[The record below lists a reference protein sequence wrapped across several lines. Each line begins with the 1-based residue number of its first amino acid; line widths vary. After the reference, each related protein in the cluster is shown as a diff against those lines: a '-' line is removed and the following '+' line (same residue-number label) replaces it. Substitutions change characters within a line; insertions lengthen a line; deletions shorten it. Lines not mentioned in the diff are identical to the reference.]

1 MSTRTIKLD
10 VQQMVGFLM
19 GLDGASMFL
28 SMETA
33 TPFKLNKFSRAANKA
48 DKKPCPWSSVTKLA
62 ARLGWLNIDY
72 KAAVER
78 RISKTTG
85 IPAKHIDYELGE
97 VWHKHLLTEEGKP
110 TPVLVNKETP
120 ENGKFYIF
128 YFHRKTTAAR
138 YVGPNG
144 EPITY
149 EQMKLWLPAPSADNP
164 NKPPVRSITLN
175 NVRVLKAR
183 GLIVKGK

>member
-1 MSTRTIKLD
+1 MQTTVKLT
-10 VQQMVGFLM
+10 VPEIVGFLKTI
-19 GLDGASMFL
+19 GLQSMFL

-33 TPFKLNKFSRAANKA
+33 TTFKLNKFNRPKEGEE
-48 DKKPCPWSSVTKLA
+48 KKPCPFGKVTKFA

-78 RISKTTG
+78 RISKATG
-85 IPAKHIDYELGE
+85 IPAKQIDYELGE
-97 VWHKHLLTEEGKP
+97 VWHKHLLTEDGKA

-120 ENGKFYIF
+120 EDGKFYIF

-138 YVGPNG
+138 YVAENG
-144 EPITY
+144 EPVTY
-149 EQMKLWLPAPSADNP
+149 EQMRPWLPAPSKDNP